1 MKKAYFFIIS
11 TIVASFLSGCSA
23 GETPESVPFPTTAP
37 EIAIPDVITPGGL
50 QEQVSGE
57 KYHLDSSIS
66 GYLFT
71 DSEVMISGDNIEIGN
86 TIFINSQVFVN
97 GRSNVVF
104 RDSIFKELDK
114 YEKAALNVYESENIT
129 VMHCRFLNNY
139 IGMGIHVSEAVV
151 KENRFENNN
160 GHNALVIGEGS
171 QAVLEGNYF
180 YGNFPHAILAMNR
193 ESLPQ
198 AKVDIINNL
207 FEQTGEDAINFEDY
221 RNASPS
227 RVAGNIIRDTGWS
240 AVNVEYNS
248 WNSNITIS
256 GNWIEGT
263 GIEWDLPVHSLQT
276 DVFQSG
282 WGHGILIED
291 SSRVTI
297 EYNRILSAGENGIE
311 VRNGRDIIIRGNGIN
326 CVQTGIGAYAYHSS
340 SLSRPFS
347 PLSPENAGGTQAT
360 ASNNIIYEAGREFE
374 VDDLSELIID

>member
-1 MKKAYFFIIS
+1 
-11 TIVASFLSGCSA
+11 
-23 GETPESVPFPTTAP
+23 
-37 EIAIPDVITPGGL
+37 
-50 QEQVSGE
+50 
-57 KYHLDSSIS
+57 
-66 GYLFT
+66 
-71 DSEVMISGDNIEIGN
+71 
-86 TIFINSQVFVN
+86 
-97 GRSNVVF
+97 
-104 RDSIFKELDK
+104 
-114 YEKAALNVYESENIT
+114 
-129 VMHCRFLNNY
+129 
-139 IGMGIHVSEAVV
+139 
-151 KENRFENNN
+151 
-160 GHNALVIGEGS
+160 
-171 QAVLEGNYF
+171 
-180 YGNFPHAILAMNR
+180 
-193 ESLPQ
+193 
-198 AKVDIINNL
+198 L

-263 GIEWDLPVHSLQT
+263 GIEWDLPVHSLQL

-311 VRNGRDIIIRGNGIN
+311 VRNGRDIIIRGNGIS